1 MSTPK
6 MIVYTAL
13 PLLVIVGAIGTHR
26 FRRDQELA
34 HQRVQKSEA
43 LVPVTLARV
52 ETRSFQS
59 SIAFT
64 GTLLAVNRAELKAEE
79 SGRVT
84 RVAVQEGDRVGAG
97 AVLSTQDEDDL
108 ALSVQA
114 ARAQL
119 AQAQA
124 QADQA
129 GSDNERAQNL
139 LAKRSVTRQSAQQ
152 AETSYNAAMAVVH
165 AAESNLGLAQS
176 HLKKSRI
183 TAPFAGE
190 VAQRLIQ
197 PGEML
202 APGQPAFTVVDNRKL
217 EIQADLPAEALAR
230 IQVGMKA
237 AFRIAGFDQPFQ
249 ATLTQISGS
258 VQQDGR
264 TLRVRMQVPN
274 PDGRLKSGLFAEGE
288 LLGQAAAPHAAL
300 PSAILTTVG
309 RDADVF
315 VAEGGIARRLRIL
328 VGTDQGGWRPVDGIL
343 PGTAVVAQGRHLV
356 ADGTPLQVTGEVPS
370 GQAE

>member
-1 MSTPK
+1 MTNLK
-6 MIVYTAL
+6 MIVTTAL
-13 PLLVIVGAIGTHR
+13 SLLLVAGAIGTHR
-26 FRRDQELA
+26 YRRDQELA
-34 HQRVQKSEA
+34 HQRVQKTEGA
-43 LVPVTLARV
+43 VPVTLTRV
-52 ETRSFQS
+52 ENRPFRS
-59 SIAFT
+59 SIPFT

-114 ARAQL
+114 AQAQL
-119 AQAQA
+119 TQAQA

-129 GSDNERAQNL
+129 RSDNERAQNL
-139 LAKRSVTRQSAQQ
+139 LQKRSVTRQSAQQ
-152 AETSYNAAMAVVH
+152 AETSFNAAMAVVH

-176 HLKKSRI
+176 HLRKSRI
-183 TAPFAGE
+183 TSPFAGE

-202 APGQPAFTVVDNRKL
+202 APGQPAFTVVDNRTL
-217 EIQADLPAEALAR
+217 EIQADLPAETLAR
-230 IQVGMKA
+230 IRVGLKA
-237 AFRIAGFDQPFQ
+237 AFRIAGFEQPFQ

-288 LLGQAAAPHAAL
+288 LLGEAEAPHAAL
-300 PSAILTTVG
+300 PSTILTTVG

-315 VAEGGIARRLRIL
+315 VAEKGVARRLRIL
-328 VGTDQGGWRPVDGIL
+328 VGTDQGGWRPVDGIQ
-343 PGTAVVAQGRHLV
+343 PGAEVVAQGRHLV
-356 ADGTPLQVTGEVPS
+356 TDGTRLQVTGATPS
-370 GQAE
+370 GKAE